1 MGTIRLVV
9 QADDLGMCRSVNE
22 GIEHA
27 IVDGIV
33 TQTSVMAP
41 TPWFVEGENTSRQL
55 IDFAYHRLQRRS
67 PTGTRRPAH
76 EDESSGV
83 AKGVGEFGARAL
95 AETQLRELLWP
106 GKRWKTDVD
115 SSPDDR

>member
-41 TPWFVEGENTSRQL
+41 TPWFVEGATR
-55 IDFAYHRLQRRS
+55 IGRLGVTTVC
-67 PTGTRRPAH
+67 TGP
-76 EDESSGV
+76 
-83 AKGVGEFGARAL
+83 
-95 AETQLRELLWP
+95 
-106 GKRWKTDVD
+106 
-115 SSPDDR
+115 